1 MSLPASSLSTPPG
14 TAVEF
19 AHAARVLGREARRRG
34 LVVPGFRSPPRIV
47 GVQRTLRRHPG
58 GAVVAVQVRGRPWF
72 AVVADMIEGVVVA
85 NGFRAPAGDRLRT
98 ELWEALGYGAAS
110 PSATRAV
117 AGRRR
122 EPGDS
127 GGVEP
132 IEEGAGRVA

>member
-1 MSLPASSLSTPPG
+1 MPTPAPLTAAPTSAS
-14 TAVEF
+14 AVEF

-85 NGFRAPAGDRLRT
+85 NDLRAPAGDRLRT
-98 ELWEALGYGAAS
+98 ELWEALGYTAATEA
-110 PSATRAV
+110 PAV
-117 AGRRR
+117 H
-122 EPGDS
+122 
-127 GGVEP
+127 
-132 IEEGAGRVA
+132 RVA